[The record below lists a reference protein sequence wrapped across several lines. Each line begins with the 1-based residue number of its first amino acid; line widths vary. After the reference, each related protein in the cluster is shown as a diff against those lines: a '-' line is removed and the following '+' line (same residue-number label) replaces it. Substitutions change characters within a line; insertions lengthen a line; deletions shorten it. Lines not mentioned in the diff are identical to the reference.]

1 MRRSARVSFCT
12 VRKPTGTYDRS
23 MLNLSR
29 GQWAGVWCGAVLV
42 LSAGAVAAGVGI
54 TFGNIVLVL
63 LACLAPPAV
72 MLLVWRGPPPQT
84 VAELLHDANAPAT
97 GDRR

>member
-1 MRRSARVSFCT
+1 
-12 VRKPTGTYDRS
+12 
-23 MLNLSR
+23 MLNLAR
-29 GQWAGVWCGAVLV
+29 EQWAGVWCVAVLA

-54 TFGNIVLVL
+54 TFGHVVLVP
-63 LACLAPPAV
+63 LACLVPPAV
-72 MLLVWRGPPPQT
+72 MLLVWRGPPTQT

>member
-1 MRRSARVSFCT
+1 
-12 VRKPTGTYDRS
+12 
-23 MLNLSR
+23 MLNPSR
-29 GQWAGVWCGAVLV
+29 GQWAGIWCAAVLV

-54 TFGNIVLVL
+54 TFGNVVLML
-63 LACLAPPAV
+63 LACLAPPAI

-84 VAELLHDANAPAT
+84 VAELLYDAKAPAT

>member
-1 MRRSARVSFCT
+1 
-12 VRKPTGTYDRS
+12 

-29 GQWAGVWCGAVLV
+29 EQWAGVWCAAVLV
-42 LSAGAVAAGVGI
+42 LSAGAVVAGVGI
-54 TFGNIVLVL
+54 TPGNVVLVL

-72 MLLVWRGPPPQT
+72 MLLIWRGPPPQT
-84 VAELLHDANAPAT
+84 VAELLYDANAPAT